1 MSNLSLKNYEKN
13 RIYFLSLHTLPEE
26 KLMKE
31 TEHSKW
37 SIREIIGHIY
47 YWDKFLLDVM
57 LPEMLEGA
65 ALPEF
70 PDHDTYNE
78 KAMEHII
85 KFTST
90 KELLNEFSLTRE
102 SLLQN
107 IEAVPADT
115 AFTIG
120 KEKRSFTP
128 ERFMAMFVEHDDHHI
143 KQIEAFLK
151 RQNMK
156 LC

>member
-13 RIYFLSLHTLPEE
+13 RNYFLSLHTLPEE
-26 KLMKE
+26 KLMKD
-31 TEHSKW
+31 TEQNKW

-57 LPEMLEGA
+57 VPEMFEGA

-78 KAMEHII
+78 KAMKHITE
-85 KFTST
+85 FTST
-90 KELLNEFSLTRE
+90 NELLNEFALTRE
-102 SLLQN
+102 SLLHK
-107 IEAVPADT
+107 IKAIPADT

-120 KEKRSFTP
+120 KGKRTFSP
-128 ERFMAMFVEHDDHHI
+128 ETFMAMFVEHDDHHI
-143 KQIEAFLK
+143 KQIEVFLK
-151 RQNMK
+151 RQNLK

>member
-1 MSNLSLKNYEKN
+1 MNNVSLKNYEKN
-13 RIYFLSLHTLPEE
+13 RIYFQSLHSLPEE
-26 KLMKE
+26 TLIKE
-31 TEHSKW
+31 TEPNKW

-57 LPEMLEGA
+57 VPQMLEGA
-65 ALPEF
+65 SLPEF
-70 PDHDTYNE
+70 PDHDSYNE
-78 KAMEHII
+78 KAMKHII

-90 KELLNEFSLTRE
+90 KELLDEFALIRE
-102 SLLQN
+102 RLLHK
-107 IEAVPADT
+107 IEALPEDT

-120 KEKRSFTP
+120 KGKRSFSP
-128 ERFMAMFVEHDDHHI
+128 ERFLAMFVEHDDHHI

-151 RQNMK
+151 QQNMK

>member
-13 RIYFLSLHTLPEE
+13 RKYFLSLHTLPEE
-26 KLMKE
+26 KLMKN
-31 TEHSKW
+31 TEHIKW

-57 LPEMLEGA
+57 VPEMYEGA

-78 KAMEHII
+78 KSMKHII

-90 KELLNEFSLTRE
+90 NELINEFALTRE
-102 SLLQN
+102 NLLQK
-107 IEAVPADT
+107 IEAIPANT

-120 KEKRSFTP
+120 KGKRAFSPNT
-128 ERFMAMFVEHDDHHI
+128 FMAMFVEHDDHHI

-151 RQNMK
+151 RQNK
-156 LC
+156 NSC